1 MRSWLTFIIAVILIL
16 LLYNCT
22 SNKHNQNVATNAS
35 DNKQIADTSI
45 VYTAVE
51 QMPAFPGGYAAMH
64 KYIADNLKCPSIET
78 ENGVQGRVTIRFTV
92 LRNGKIRNIE
102 ALRDTNRPLAD
113 SLIKVISQMPDWT
126 PGKQNG
132 IPVNVYY
139 TLPINI
145 HLKK

>member
-1 MRSWLTFIIAVILIL
+1 MKSKLIFIIAVISIL
-16 LLYNCT
+16 MYNCT
-22 SNKHNQNVATNAS
+22 SNRYNRDVATNAS

-51 QMPAFPGGYAAMH
+51 EMPAFPGGYAAMH
-64 KYIADNLKCPSIET
+64 RYIAENLRFPLTET

-102 ALRDTNRPLAD
+102 VLRDKDRPLAD
-113 SLIKVISQMPDWT
+113 SLIKVVSQMPDWT

-145 HLKK
+145 HLKQ